1 MPGGCGRPDCYIC
14 VVMPTKF
21 AQPQTYTERA
31 AEKNATRDGDPK
43 LAAER
48 KRGNL
53 AFQKRTRAGASWVPR
68 DRRV

>member
-1 MPGGCGRPDCYIC
+1 
-14 VVMPTKF
+14 MPTVF
-21 AQPQTYTERA
+21 PQPVSKPRDA
-31 AEKNATRDGDPK
+31 VNANDVTRDGDSR

-53 AFQKRTRAGASWVPR
+53 AFRKRTRAGALWVPR